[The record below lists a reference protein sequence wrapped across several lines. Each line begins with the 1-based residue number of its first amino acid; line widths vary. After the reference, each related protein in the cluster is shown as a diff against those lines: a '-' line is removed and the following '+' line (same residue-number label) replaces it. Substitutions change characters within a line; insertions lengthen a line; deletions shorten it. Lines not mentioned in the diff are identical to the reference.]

1 MKSSFSKKFTF
12 IVIPTETDSIQQEE
26 INAVGGNIPAI
37 YIVRAVKKQAKDL
50 RNLVGQGIK
59 MATDNLQ
66 EQVRSLLPISSDNL
80 KTKLWL
86 KP

>member
-1 MKSSFSKKFTF
+1 
-12 IVIPTETDSIQQEE
+12 
-26 INAVGGNIPAI
+26 
-37 YIVRAVKKQAKDL
+37 
-50 RNLVGQGIK
+50 

-86 KP
+86 KPWNNFYSLRM